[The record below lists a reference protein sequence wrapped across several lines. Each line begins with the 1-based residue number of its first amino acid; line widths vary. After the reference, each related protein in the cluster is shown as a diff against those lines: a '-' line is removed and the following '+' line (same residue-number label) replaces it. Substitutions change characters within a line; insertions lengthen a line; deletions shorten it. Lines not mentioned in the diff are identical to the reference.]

1 MNFGFTFSGKKIRA
15 VSKANVSR
23 VFAAGLLLALA
34 ACGGGPAPTTY
45 DLSAPSAG
53 IKSRLSGQ
61 IVIAT
66 PTALQALSDQKI
78 VVRDTT
84 GAISF
89 LGGGQ
94 WADQLPNLLQARLIN
109 TFENASKLRA
119 VALPSSGAMADY
131 QLVTDVRSFYVVT
144 PGNEAVV
151 ELSVRLI
158 NARSGQIVKGRVF
171 SARRPVGDSVN
182 AGSAAVA
189 LDDAL
194 SSVLLEIV
202 RWVG

>member
-1 MNFGFTFSGKKIRA
+1 MSKQSFFLKNISPMLRPGLVGFGLASAFL
-15 VSKANVSR
+15 VS
-23 VFAAGLLLALA
+23 LA
-34 ACGGGPAPTTY
+34 ACTGPAPTTY
-45 DLSAPSAG
+45 DLSAPSSVVRAN
-53 IKSRLSGQ
+53 LSGQ
-61 IVIAT
+61 IVIST
-66 PTALQALSDQKI
+66 PTALQALGEQKI
-78 VVRDTT
+78 VVRDVT
-84 GAISF
+84 GAMTF

-119 VALPSSGAMADY
+119 VALPSSGVMADY

-151 ELSVRLI
+151 ELSIRLI
-158 NARSGQIVKGRVF
+158 NAKTGQIVRGKVF
-171 SARRPVGDSVN
+171 SAQRPIGGNLN

-189 LDDAL
+189 LNDAL
-194 SSVLLEIV
+194 ASVLLEII

>member
-1 MNFGFTFSGKKIRA
+1 MSKQSFFLQDAFRMVRSRLVVFGSMGCF
-15 VSKANVSR
+15 
-23 VFAAGLLLALA
+23 LLTLA
-34 ACGGGPAPTTY
+34 ACSGPAPTTY
-45 DLSAPSAG
+45 DLSAPASSMRAN
-53 IKSRLSGQ
+53 LSGQ
-61 IVIAT
+61 IVIST
-66 PTALQALSDQKI
+66 PTALQALGDQKI
-78 VVRDTT
+78 VVRDVT
-84 GAISF
+84 GAMTF

-119 VALPSSGAMADY
+119 VALPSSGVMADY

-158 NARSGQIVKGRVF
+158 NAKTGQIVRGKVF
-171 SARRPVGDSVN
+171 SAQRPVGGNLN

-189 LDDAL
+189 LNDAL
-194 SSVLLEIV
+194 ASVLLEII